1 MIAVFR
7 YTLGQDRLQ
16 VVPRFPPQNHLLLQP
31 YQNAALSFSRCT
43 CNCGCRQRAYVTE
56 VDNSDLKETTRTV
69 KELAPALSPECIVTL
84 LEIIKGRIS
93 DDCRSEWHEMG
104 QALKKTLVKEVDVE
118 TT

>member
-43 CNCGCRQRAYVTE
+43 CNCGYRQRAYVTE
-56 VDNSDLKETTRTV
+56 VGNSDLEETTRTV
-69 KELAPALSPECIVTL
+69 KELARHSLQSALS
-84 LEIIKGRIS
+84 
-93 DDCRSEWHEMG
+93 HF
-104 QALKKTLVKEVDVE
+104 LKSSKAESQMTAAASGMK
-118 TT
+118 